1 MYFILLFI
9 SWIGVFLELGY
20 KIGTPAQEYSW
31 LFAFILLIKTIG
43 IIVNTIQWYHGQRRD
58 ITFSPIEAL
67 SCILVETKYENHF
80 GYLLRTMPKFC
91 VLMIFLWI
99 IMVIYTALA
108 FLIFNPES
116 EEAQI
121 FFPTF
126 ATGLWTMLMILNG
139 ANWPGTVVPA
149 FHKNHFFF
157 IFFLIYVT
165 ILSWGIVNLI
175 LGFIFLFFQLELT
188 SINQRVDKIHEEN
201 LKKAFQCLDIENI
214 GFLTY
219 KQIDI
224 ILKEIYDFYEY
235 TSISPTDDE
244 RYELILGL
252 DGKNQLMIDY
262 QQFCSISEKCSN
274 KILKANRS
282 KKRRFER
289 YIQVNLL
296 NERWKQLAIKNQS
309 NDTSTGWKPL
319 HDDDTDNNNN
329 KDIHDLEG
337 YNTVDEINNNNSINS
352 TMNSKNND
360 DKEHDDAN
368 DDDDVTDDNA
378 NGKMKKK
385 ASDSPSWFNKAIENA
400 NEYTNKIIDN
410 KVLIHYKSN
419 LQNKL
424 IDLNLYSIPS
434 WNLYLSYYSMMV
446 DSIYF
451 DILSDT
457 FINFLGLLFLCY
469 PMNSGLLYSYLVFI
483 LLESIL
489 KLRIKGSYRYYN
501 SYRNF
506 MDGLITISLFLLIIT
521 SSSSSNHNN
530 FGINSAEQILIL
542 FRLILYPRNILVT
555 KLFSELRKKNRDA
568 IASASKG
575 FEHLI
580 FMSFILFISLYIFA
594 GLGQRLYGGAIIKKG
609 DIGENISNSS
619 YGQSHY
625 WPLNFNDMM
634 SGMVT
639 MFTLLSINN
648 QQITASGFV
657 ASRNQWVELF
667 FASWYAYGVL
677 MLLNIV
683 TAIFLNQFTEYV
695 QDMLQKKGKINSTTT
710 TTNIDNQQQQQEELF
725 ISSSSYIDS
734 DLPTTTT
741 SPIGDLPTATTNE
754 YLGREVDRSVIEV
767 FKINQK
773 DQSTINDGFSMFTKI
788 FTVDEDHHFST
799 EEKSPIATTISSAS
813 VAAVDYDAL
822 KLRRLSMQSSHDN
835 CIISNLEQ
843 HSSAASSSASSS
855 PTIITT
861 TSTGTSIS
869 DKNVNVSQYN
879 KIDDNTT
886 TTTNNNNNQNN
897 KDISKDLSRLKIN
910 SVVSTATS
918 AFNTK
923 KMKKGITWLLSELDP
938 VNTIDPTSIVQ
949 SRSNSNSRS
958 SSSSIKTSTSATLSS
973 VSPLSSPYTNVQ
985 NHSSSIKNDDYN
997 SILTSNTSSTNR
1009 TTSIVEETTISKI
1022 STTASIYEE
1031 EKSDEFISKD
1041 NIYDNQKAVYKG
1053 RGIVALNDS
1062 IVPMT
1067 IVEEEVDEEKKT
1079 VFESLE
1085 QHVFIPFIS
1094 AVVDMFDVQ
1103 SNYESTNNNYNN
1115 NGNNNNDDNNDD
1127 DDKGAKVITTTMNTN
1142 ELDSTQDGNNNN
1154 NNNSNDDGSN
1164 EVFIEVDSVEEEE
1177 EKGHGDAHND
1187 DEGSGIKIQR
1197 KINSAPVAIHSLLT
1211 SSGSNSNDVVNPMH
1225 VLNNNNDDNDELH
1238 SDRNRE
1244 EDDNNRNGSS
1254 IGGSLSD
1261 FNDVLRNSL
1270 DILLNV
1276 RDGNKRIASAKA
1288 VQDWMYNTTKISI
1301 LDRAAVL
1308 IQFAID
1314 GEEHSIHSSLRG
1326 LTSFKLKSYLI
1337 NIFRRTSILLLLLK
1351 FFERPLWTYHIDN
1364 WNDVNSYPRTNFP
1377 FLPYKVIGS
1386 FRLILLIILWL
1397 GLCIEICYKESNF
1410 MNLVYNITIM
1420 RFLRCILFLLCLLQ
1434 ILLLFIGLSIESPI
1448 LVTSTSFGTIL
1459 YQLWFNRKSFNKLK
1473 VVLKVV
1479 PKFTIVMM
1487 IYLLMVV
1494 LFAAFGPFMLTLE
1507 NQQQSNDDFF
1517 NTYSNSAWSIF
1528 VAITTSN
1535 YPNQVIPTYSFRR
1548 ETFIYFVAFMTC
1560 GFIVLNLVVLI
1571 VLLEY
1576 GKESNHAIEIQKAIR
1591 KVLLIRAYEVL
1602 DEEKIGYITKK
1613 QLLLLFDVLYSYYS
1627 DFKKF
1632 GIPDNEQREVLLEIL
1647 DIDGDGKITI
1657 NDFLYLLDVSRIQ
1670 ISPLQPIRFI
1680 SLWFPWLVKLKG
1692 FEIIENIV
1700 HQPYFDMFY
1709 DCFINLF
1716 ISVSLFYNSHNT
1728 NNIYTMNNTKFH
1740 LLNFT
1745 ISMMII
1751 ELILKSFVKGFKV
1764 YLRIFRNQYDGLISL
1779 LSLIMIIGIRGQ
1791 SNIYDI
1797 TYFTIILRILLW
1809 LRLIAIIRN
1818 IEISGVIRFTGL
1830 IYRILLKTLTL
1841 GSVFLSIGYIFASLG
1856 QLIYGGKINLSLTS
1870 GYYDELQSS
1879 GYGASNYY
1887 DFNFN
1892 DFTGS
1897 FVTLFCVLHV
1907 SDFDVITSGFSVATG
1922 KSARIFFGLWF
1933 TIGVAL
1939 LLNIVKSFVIGSF
1952 IEILSKP
1959 VTTITTTTDIDID
1972 ATTTMSNYNNKDE
1985 DINAD
1990 TKNKIS
1996 NIVLENTDNPL
2007 LAKAAEVTAGRTTI
2021 GSNDIELSTF
2031 SKSPEDV
2038 TGG

>member
-1 MYFILLFI
+1 
-9 SWIGVFLELGY
+9 
-20 KIGTPAQEYSW
+20 
-31 LFAFILLIKTIG
+31 
-43 IIVNTIQWYHGQRRD
+43 
-58 ITFSPIEAL
+58 
-67 SCILVETKYENHF
+67 
-80 GYLLRTMPKFC
+80 
-91 VLMIFLWI
+91 LM
-99 IMVIYTALA
+99 
-108 FLIFNPES
+108 
-116 EEAQI
+116 
-121 FFPTF
+121 
-126 ATGLWTMLMILNG
+126 
-139 ANWPGTVVPA
+139 
-149 FHKNHFFF
+149 
-157 IFFLIYVT
+157 
-165 ILSWGIVNLI
+165 
-175 LGFIFLFFQLELT
+175 
-188 SINQRVDKIHEEN
+188 
-201 LKKAFQCLDIENI
+201 
-214 GFLTY
+214 
-219 KQIDI
+219 
-224 ILKEIYDFYEY
+224 
-235 TSISPTDDE
+235 
-244 RYELILGL
+244 
-252 DGKNQLMIDY
+252 
-262 QQFCSISEKCSN
+262 
-274 KILKANRS
+274 
-282 KKRRFER
+282 
-289 YIQVNLL
+289 
-296 NERWKQLAIKNQS
+296 
-309 NDTSTGWKPL
+309 
-319 HDDDTDNNNN
+319 
-329 KDIHDLEG
+329 
-337 YNTVDEINNNNSINS
+337 
-352 TMNSKNND
+352 
-360 DKEHDDAN
+360 
-368 DDDDVTDDNA
+368 
-378 NGKMKKK
+378 
-385 ASDSPSWFNKAIENA
+385 
-400 NEYTNKIIDN
+400 
-410 KVLIHYKSN
+410 
-419 LQNKL
+419 
-424 IDLNLYSIPS
+424 
-434 WNLYLSYYSMMV
+434 
-446 DSIYF
+446 
-451 DILSDT
+451 
-457 FINFLGLLFLCY
+457 
-469 PMNSGLLYSYLVFI
+469 
-483 LLESIL
+483 
-489 KLRIKGSYRYYN
+489 
-501 SYRNF
+501 
-506 MDGLITISLFLLIIT
+506 
-521 SSSSSNHNN
+521 
-530 FGINSAEQILIL
+530 
-542 FRLILYPRNILVT
+542 
-555 KLFSELRKKNRDA
+555 
-568 IASASKG
+568 
-575 FEHLI
+575 
-580 FMSFILFISLYIFA
+580 
-594 GLGQRLYGGAIIKKG
+594 
-609 DIGENISNSS
+609 
-619 YGQSHY
+619 
-625 WPLNFNDMM
+625 
-634 SGMVT
+634 
-639 MFTLLSINN
+639 
-648 QQITASGFV
+648 
-657 ASRNQWVELF
+657 
-667 FASWYAYGVL
+667 
-677 MLLNIV
+677 
-683 TAIFLNQFTEYV
+683 
-695 QDMLQKKGKINSTTT
+695 
-710 TTNIDNQQQQQEELF
+710 
-725 ISSSSYIDS
+725 
-734 DLPTTTT
+734 
-741 SPIGDLPTATTNE
+741 
-754 YLGREVDRSVIEV
+754 
-767 FKINQK
+767 
-773 DQSTINDGFSMFTKI
+773 
-788 FTVDEDHHFST
+788 
-799 EEKSPIATTISSAS
+799 
-813 VAAVDYDAL
+813 
-822 KLRRLSMQSSHDN
+822 
-835 CIISNLEQ
+835 
-843 HSSAASSSASSS
+843 
-855 PTIITT
+855 
-861 TSTGTSIS
+861 
-869 DKNVNVSQYN
+869 
-879 KIDDNTT
+879 
-886 TTTNNNNNQNN
+886 
-897 KDISKDLSRLKIN
+897 
-910 SVVSTATS
+910 
-918 AFNTK
+918 
-923 KMKKGITWLLSELDP
+923 
-938 VNTIDPTSIVQ
+938 
-949 SRSNSNSRS
+949 
-958 SSSSIKTSTSATLSS
+958 
-973 VSPLSSPYTNVQ
+973 
-985 NHSSSIKNDDYN
+985 
-997 SILTSNTSSTNR
+997 
-1009 TTSIVEETTISKI
+1009 
-1022 STTASIYEE
+1022 
-1031 EKSDEFISKD
+1031 
-1041 NIYDNQKAVYKG
+1041 
-1053 RGIVALNDS
+1053 
-1062 IVPMT
+1062 
-1067 IVEEEVDEEKKT
+1067 
-1079 VFESLE
+1079 
-1085 QHVFIPFIS
+1085 
-1094 AVVDMFDVQ
+1094 
-1103 SNYESTNNNYNN
+1103 
-1115 NGNNNNDDNNDD
+1115 
-1127 DDKGAKVITTTMNTN
+1127 
-1142 ELDSTQDGNNNN
+1142 
-1154 NNNSNDDGSN
+1154 
-1164 EVFIEVDSVEEEE
+1164 
-1177 EKGHGDAHND
+1177 
-1187 DEGSGIKIQR
+1187 
-1197 KINSAPVAIHSLLT
+1197 T

-1225 VLNNNNDDNDELH
+1225 VINNNNDDDNDEH
-1238 SDRNRE
+1238 NSDRNRE
-1244 EDDNNRNGSS
+1244 EDDNNRNGIS

-1270 DILLNV
+1270 DVLLNV
-1276 RDGNKRIASAKA
+1276 RDGNKRTASAKA

-1364 WNDVNSYPRTNFP
+1364 WNDVNSYPRTSFP
-1377 FLPYKVIGS
+1377 LLPYKVIGS

-1670 ISPLQPIRFI
+1670 ISPLQPIRFV

-1716 ISVSLFYNSHNT
+1716 ISISLFYNSHNT

-1751 ELILKSFVKGFKV
+1751 ELSLKSFVKGFKV

-1830 IYRILLKTLTL
+1830 IYRILSKTLTL

-1922 KSARIFFGLWF
+1922 KSARVFFGLWF

-1959 VTTITTTTDIDID
+1959 VTTIASTTDIDIDID
-1972 ATTTMSNYNNKDE
+1972 ATTTDINNNKDE

-2007 LAKAAEVTAGRTTI
+2007 LSNAAEVTAGRSTI
-2021 GSNDIELSTF
+2021 EANDIELSTC